1 MSKHQEYYEALQRL
15 ISNEPIVVAKGS
27 KINKRN
33 VALEAGKKN
42 ASSIRK
48 GRDFDNLIAAI
59 DAAAKAQSPKKVRAD
74 KTDTLAARN
83 QELQDMLDISHAK
96 YLAAMN
102 LLLENG
108 LYSVEKKPAQ
118 VINLDERDHAI
129 RPAFDGTN
137 PGPHPENSG
146 AQK

>member
-1 MSKHQEYYEALQRL
+1 MIKHQEYYKALQRL
-15 ISNEPIVVAKGS
+15 INNEPSVVKKGS

-48 GRDFDNLIAAI
+48 GRDFDDLIAAI
-59 DAAAKAQSPKKVRAD
+59 DAASAKAKPPRKARVD
-74 KTDTLAARN
+74 KADTLAIRN
-83 QELQDMLDISHAK
+83 RELQDMLDISHAK

-108 LYSVEKKPAQ
+108 LYSVEQPSAK
-118 VINLDERDHAI
+118 VIDLNEKDNAV
-129 RPAFDGTN
+129 RPTFDDPMT
-137 PGPHPENSG
+137 
-146 AQK
+146 KDM

>member
-15 ISNEPIVVAKGS
+15 INNEPLVVENGS
-27 KINKRN
+27 KINKQN

-48 GRDFDNLIAAI
+48 GRDFDNLVAAI
-59 DAAAKAQSPKKVRAD
+59 DAAAAKMQSPKKVRAD
-74 KTDTLAARN
+74 KADTLAARN

-102 LLLENG
+102 LLLEND
-108 LYSVEKKPAQ
+108 LYSVEQKPAQ
-118 VINLDERDHAI
+118 VISLDERDNAI

-137 PGPHPENSG
+137 SKGSPSRRE
-146 AQK
+146 

>member
-1 MSKHQEYYEALQRL
+1 MIKHQEYYKALQRL
-15 ISNEPIVVAKGS
+15 INNEPSVVKKGS

-48 GRDFDNLIAAI
+48 GRDFDDLIAAI
-59 DAAAKAQSPKKVRAD
+59 DAASAKAKPPRKARVD
-74 KTDTLAARN
+74 KADTLAIRN
-83 QELQDMLDISHAK
+83 RELQDMLDISHAK

-108 LYSVEKKPAQ
+108 LYSVEQPTAQ
-118 VINLDERDHAI
+118 VIDLNEKDNAV
-129 RPAFDGTN
+129 RPTFDDPMT
-137 PGPHPENSG
+137 
-146 AQK
+146 KDM

>member
-1 MSKHQEYYEALQRL
+1 MIKHQEYYKALQRL
-15 ISNEPIVVAKGS
+15 INNEPSVVKKGS

-48 GRDFDNLIAAI
+48 GRDFDDLIAAI
-59 DAAAKAQSPKKVRAD
+59 DAASAKAKPPRKARVD
-74 KTDTLAARN
+74 KADTLAIRN
-83 QELQDMLDISHAK
+83 RELQDMLDISHAK

-108 LYSVEKKPAQ
+108 LYSVEQPSAQ
-118 VINLDERDHAI
+118 VIDLNEKDNAV
-129 RPAFDGTN
+129 RPTFDDPMT
-137 PGPHPENSG
+137 
-146 AQK
+146 KDM

>member
-15 ISNEPIVVAKGS
+15 INNEPVVVAKGS

-59 DAAAKAQSPKKVRAD
+59 DAAAAKAQSPQKARAD
-74 KTDTLAARN
+74 KADTLEARN

-108 LYSVEKKPAQ
+108 LYSVEKTPAQ
-118 VINLDERDHAI
+118 LINLDERDNAI
-129 RPAFDGTN
+129 RPALQ
-137 PGPHPENSG
+137 NSWRN
-146 AQK
+146 Q

>member
-1 MSKHQEYYEALQRL
+1 MSKHKEYYEALQRL
-15 ISNEPIVVAKGS
+15 INNESVVVVKGS

-48 GRDFDNLIAAI
+48 GRDFDSLIAAI
-59 DAAAKAQSPKKVRAD
+59 DAAAAKTQSPKKIRVD
-74 KTDTLAARN
+74 KADTLAARN

-108 LYSVEKKPAQ
+108 LYSVEKTPAQ
-118 VINLDERDHAI
+118 VINLNERDNAI
-129 RPAFDGTN
+129 RPAFDGN
-137 PGPHPENSG
+137 NFENSG
-146 AQK
+146 TQK